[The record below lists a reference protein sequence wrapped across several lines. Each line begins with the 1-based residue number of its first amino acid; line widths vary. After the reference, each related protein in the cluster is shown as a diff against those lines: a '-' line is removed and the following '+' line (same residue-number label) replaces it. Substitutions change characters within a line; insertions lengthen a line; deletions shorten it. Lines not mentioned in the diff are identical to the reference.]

1 MAATAPASEGQ
12 TAFLTINSL
21 DRYPSL
27 IAWQDPA
34 QQTTPTDITYTI
46 PGLSKASTL
55 QLAYF
60 GIGGGMWNVPST
72 PGTYA
77 NVINVIYNG
86 VTTLITLPFDVPI
99 TLATTNLTIIQNLLR
114 NTLNDQ
120 TIVFGLAF
128 NSNQGGFQSY
138 STSPQASQAQFVTW
152 YSLNGTLG
160 FSRVTTLNSV
170 DITGYTQLFDLLG
183 LAYQVISGVPTSN
196 ITAIGQWGIATRAF
210 FTVSPSLYYDIVSPD
225 LDPLYPDLNTNPNA
239 NQYGT
244 LVNRVLLNASTSP
257 GGFSSQYGV
266 TGYLKTFKT
275 KGTNTLRLRIVD
287 SSGRPISTKAP
298 IPQVC
303 KYFSNSASY
312 TGSAGSGVITVTGTP
327 ALSLSGLVVGDRI
340 ETYSSTQ
347 IALCGI
353 WTITGLSTSTITI
366 TCPYVGT
373 TAINV
378 AGPYNIAGNTT
389 AYGGNTEYSCTFLVN
404 YGSSVPVTT
413 T

>member
-12 TAFLTINSL
+12 TAFLNISSL

-27 IAWQDPA
+27 IASQDPA

-55 QLAYF
+55 QLAFF
-60 GIGGGMWNVPST
+60 GLGGGMWNVPNT

-99 TLATTNLTIIQNLLR
+99 TLATANLTIIQTLLR

-120 TIVFGLAF
+120 SIVFGLAF
-128 NSNQGGFQSY
+128 VSNQGGFQSY
-138 STSPQASQAQFVTW
+138 TTSPAASQAQFVTW

-160 FSRVTTLNSV
+160 FSRVTTLNGV

-183 LAYQVISGVPTSN
+183 LAYQVNSGVPTSN
-196 ITAIGQWGIATRAF
+196 ITALGQWGIATRPF

-244 LVNRVLLNASTSP
+244 LINRVLLNASTSP
-257 GGFSSQYGV
+257 GYSSSFGV

-303 KYFSNSASY
+303 KYLSTNGSY
-312 TGSAGSGVITVTGTP
+312 TGSGGSGVITITGTP

-340 ETYSSTQ
+340 ETYAST
-347 IALCGI
+347 IVALCGI
-353 WTITGLSTSTITI
+353 WTITGLSASTITI
-366 TCPYVGT
+366 ACPYVGT
-373 TAINV
+373 NGVTV

-389 AYGGNTEYSCTFLVN
+389 AYGGNTEYICSFLVN